1 MVDGAFLKE
10 SLELGA
16 VKTKNGNQ
24 RLKRVFNAIVS
35 EATANVKNGLPQDEE
50 TRRLARVITFPST
63 ALALVEGKFSKD
75 FDSG

>member
-1 MVDGAFLKE
+1 MVDGAFFLKE
-10 SLELGA
+10 PLELGA

-24 RLKRVFNAIVS
+24 RLKRIFNAIVS
-35 EATANVKNGLPQDEE
+35 DVKNGLPQDEE

-63 ALALVEGKFSKD
+63 ALALVESKFSKY